1 MMLGVNLILAAT
13 AIASLALAGD
23 FAAASAAGTWV
34 GQISDSACG
43 AKHEAA
49 AEGEEKL
56 SDDDCTRTCIRG
68 GSTFVLIS
76 SDAAVF
82 KIANQDFADLAVNAG
97 RSVRVTGDLNA
108 GAITVT
114 RIETK

>member
-68 GSTFVLIS
+68 GSTFVLV
-76 SDAAVF
+76 AADGTVL
-82 KIANQDFADLAVNAG
+82 KIANQKFPELAVNAG
-97 RSVRVTGDLNA
+97 RSVTVIGDLTG
-108 GAITVT
+108 GAITVIRIDT
-114 RIETK
+114 R